1 MLKVNPIY
9 AIVAAFALVSTITI
23 VVLNNKVDSLNTELA
38 SVKETAKNNAKVLD
52 DFKSQYQSIEEMT
65 YKNRVLVDQL
75 KAENEKLRKD
85 SKKKNVVASKP
96 GLVEK
101 QINKS
106 FDSFA
111 EDLRKLSE

>member
-23 VVLNNKVDSLNTELA
+23 VVLNNKVDSLNIELD

-52 DFKSQYQSIEEMT
+52 DFKAQYQSIEEMT

-75 KAENEKLRKD
+75 KAENEKLRRRRTWWQVSQD
-85 SKKKNVVASKP
+85 WSK
-96 GLVEK
+96 
-101 QINKS
+101 NKS
-106 FDSFA
+106 TGPSIPLQKTSGSSQND
-111 EDLRKLSE
+111 